1 MIRKLIPFIALFI
14 SFISFPT
21 FAEDE
26 AAAAPKATYFNIDEP
41 FTINFLHQS
50 DQKVRYMQIRVA
62 LMSFD
67 QDVITNAEENLPMIQ
82 DALRTLFSEQT
93 LEAVNSVDGRKQL
106 QASALES
113 LQTLLK
119 EETGNGD
126 LEGVYFTSFV
136 LQ

>member
-1 MIRKLIPFIALFI
+1 
-14 SFISFPT
+14 
-21 FAEDE
+21 
-26 AAAAPKATYFNIDEP
+26 
-41 FTINFLHQS
+41 
-50 DQKVRYMQIRVA
+50 
-62 LMSFD
+62 
-67 QDVITNAEENLPMIQ
+67 VITNAEENLPMIQ

-119 EETGNGD
+119 EETGNDD